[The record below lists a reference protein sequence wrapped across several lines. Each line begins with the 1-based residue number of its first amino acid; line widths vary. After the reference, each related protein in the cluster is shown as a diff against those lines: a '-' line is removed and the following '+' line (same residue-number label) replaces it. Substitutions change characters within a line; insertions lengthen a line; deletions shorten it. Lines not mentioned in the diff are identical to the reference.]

1 MPGRL
6 APIRHAPAKITINVI
21 GVDLTKGEL
30 VDFEGAAI
38 SASSI
43 RDLLVDADELDP
55 RGLRVRN
62 ARIEG
67 QLDLC
72 DVVAKRPLVLLDCTA
87 DAPILLDRAQ
97 LSALDLSG
105 LTAPAVIAPWMRI
118 EHYVYLVR
126 ARLDGGTEHH
136 ALDLAETT
144 VGGHV
149 NLRGAQLL
157 SQSRNALHAAKLR
170 TGSDLYLRG
179 VKTSATVVLDGAR
192 IGGNLNCKGADL
204 TALHSALHGMNMQ
217 VEGSVLLEKE
227 FRATSERYM
236 AVRIR
241 GSRIGGQLVLRGGAA
256 KGPTAALDVKH
267 VKVGQEL
274 FLPADFAD
282 GRVELDGL
290 TYAGSPRDSTLD
302 EWLDL
307 LANKTPQYA
316 TQPYAQLAAAH
327 QAAGH
332 ERDVRRIRV
341 AQQRDLLRRGRLTR
355 WSRAWHRVTGA
366 TVGYGYRPATAL
378 LWLLGTLAVSAAVV
392 LGSGAVRCSTV
403 EQIGYALNAAA
414 PLVKTDAVQRCQV
427 ATTTTSGQFVVV
439 ATWILQLLA
448 WAFATLFVAG
458 FTGLVRKNP

>member
-1 MPGRL
+1 M
-6 APIRHAPAKITINVI
+6 
-21 GVDLTKGEL
+21 DLTKGEL
-30 VDFEGAAI
+30 VDFEGAGI
-38 SASSI
+38 SAAVI
-43 RDLLVDADELDP
+43 RDLLVNADDLDP

-67 QLDLC
+67 QLDLR

-87 DAPILLDRAQ
+87 DAPVLLDRAH

-105 LTAPAVIAPWMRI
+105 LVAPAVIAPWLRLD
-118 EHYVYLVR
+118 HYLYLVG
-126 ARLDGGTEHH
+126 ARLDGGEENY
-136 ALDLAETT
+136 ALDLAEAS

-149 NLRGAQLL
+149 NLSGANLL
-157 SQSRNALHAAKLR
+157 SQTGCALHAGKLR
-170 TGSDLYLRG
+170 TGSDLYLNDVR
-179 VKTSATVVLDGAR
+179 TSATVELVGAR
-192 IGGNLNCKGADL
+192 IGGNLDCTGAELAADDGALQGMDL
-204 TALHSALHGMNMQ
+204 Q
-217 VEGSVLLEKE
+217 VDGNILLEGG
-227 FRATSERYM
+227 FHATSERYI

-241 GSRIGGQLVLRGGAA
+241 GSRIGGQLVLRNGKVAA
-256 KGPTAALDVKH
+256 PRAALDVKQ
-267 VKVGQEL
+267 VRVGMEL
-274 FLPADFAD
+274 FLSADFAD

-290 TYAGSPRDSTLD
+290 TYAGLPRDSGLD

-341 AQQRDLLRRGRLTR
+341 AQHRDLLRRGRLTR
-355 WSRAWHRVTGA
+355 WGRVWHRITGA

-414 PLVKTDAVQRCQV
+414 PLVKTDAVQKCQV
-427 ATTTTSGQFVVV
+427 ATTTSAGQLVVV
-439 ATWILQLLA
+439 AMWILQLLA

>member
-1 MPGRL
+1 M
-6 APIRHAPAKITINVI
+6 
-21 GVDLTKGEL
+21 DLTKGEL

-43 RDLLVDADELDP
+43 RDLLVDADKLDP

-72 DVVAKRPLVLLDCTA
+72 DVVAERPLVLLDCTA
-87 DAPILLDRAQ
+87 DEPILLDRAQ
-97 LSALDLSG
+97 LSALDLTG
-105 LTAPAVIAPWMRI
+105 LTAPAVIAPWMRLD
-118 EHYVYLVR
+118 HYFYLGR
-126 ARLDGGTEHH
+126 AHLDGGTEHH
-136 ALDLAETT
+136 ALDLAEAT

-149 NLRGAQLL
+149 NLLGAHLL
-157 SQSRNALHAAKLR
+157 SKTRNALHAVKLR
-170 TGSDLYLRG
+170 TGSDLYLKDVR
-179 VKTSATVVLDGAR
+179 TSATVLLDGAR

-204 TALHSALHGMNMQ
+204 AALHSALHGMNMQ
-217 VEGSVLLEKE
+217 VEGSVLLEKG
-227 FRATSERYM
+227 FRATSEQYM

-241 GSRIGGQLVLRGGAA
+241 GSRIGGQLVLRRGAA

-290 TYAGSPRDSTLD
+290 TYSGLPRDSSLD

-355 WSRAWHRVTGA
+355 WGRAWHRVTGA

-439 ATWILQLLA
+439 AMWILQLLA